1 MFKTKVRQVLRYWN
15 RFGFVSGSRIFINVL
30 LNRSFIRLPL
40 PGYEA
45 PIFARRDTS
54 DVFVFE
60 QVFVD
65 QGYDFPL
72 VDLEPGLIIDAGANV
87 GYASVFF
94 AHRYPAAR
102 ILALEPESSN
112 YELLLRNT
120 APYQNIEP
128 IKAALWNKTG
138 RVVIGNP
145 ESEKWAFRVTNT
157 GPTNGPTIEALT
169 MEDLMAIGGTEHVDI
184 LKLDIEG
191 AEKEL
196 FESNYEAWLGNVRV
210 LMIELHDQFVAGC
223 SGAFNRAVGRY
234 QFNQSIKCDILILVK
249 Y

>member
-1 MFKTKVRQVLRYWN
+1 VN
-15 RFGFVSGSRIFINVL
+15 GSRILINVL
-30 LNRSFIRLPL
+30 INQSYIRLSL
-40 PGYEA
+40 PSYKA

-60 QVFVD
+60 QVFID

-72 VDLEPGLIIDAGANV
+72 VDLRPKLIIDAGANV
-87 GYASVFF
+87 GYTSVFF
-94 AHRYPAAR
+94 PHRYPGAR

-120 APYQNIEP
+120 APYQNTTP

-138 RVVIGNP
+138 RVAIGNP

-157 GPTNGPTIEALT
+157 GLTNGPTIEALT
-169 MEDLMAIGGTEHVDI
+169 VEDLLAMGGSEHVDT

-196 FESNYEAWLGNVRV
+196 FESNYEAWLGKVRV
-210 LMIELHDQFVAGC
+210 MMIELHDQLVAGC
-223 SGAFNRAVGRY
+223 SGAFNRAVGQY
-234 QFNQSIKCDILILVK
+234 QFNQSIKCDTLILVK
-249 Y
+249 SSNTS